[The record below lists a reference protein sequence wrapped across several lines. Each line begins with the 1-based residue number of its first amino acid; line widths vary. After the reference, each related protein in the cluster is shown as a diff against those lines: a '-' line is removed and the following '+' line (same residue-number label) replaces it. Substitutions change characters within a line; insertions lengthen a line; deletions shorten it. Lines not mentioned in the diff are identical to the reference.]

1 MARHNKRS
9 SEGSQDA
16 QMYVLGVDIAKESFT
31 AALADAGGKVLETKQ
46 FDNDEAGFKVLR
58 KWMQQHKA
66 RQVHAC
72 MEATG
77 RYGDALAYY
86 LHAQGYTVSVVNP
99 ARIHAYGQS
108 KLQRNKTDNEDA
120 RLIADF
126 CATQQPQPWTPP
138 APEQRELHD
147 LTRRLYTLKQIRQQ
161 ERNRLDSAV
170 GPLAPRARRSM
181 ETVIALLDVEIA
193 ELEAEI
199 NDHTDSHP
207 TLQQQADLLDSIPG
221 IGPVTACALL
231 GELPDLVN
239 FAEASQLAALAG
251 LTPTIR
257 CSGSSVRN
265 KTTLSKKGNARLRAI
280 LYMPALSAR
289 RCSPAFRTFADRL
302 EANGKSKMAVI
313 GAVMHKLIRVI
324 FAVLK
329 HQIPFDPNYHLSLST
344 P

>member
-1 MARHNKRS
+1 MSRQKKNS
-9 SEGSQDA
+9 GQGSQV
-16 QMYVLGVDIAKESFT
+16 YVLGVDIAKESFA

-46 FDNDEAGFKVLR
+46 FDNDEGGFKALR

-99 ARIHAYGQS
+99 ARIHAYAQS

-126 CATQQPQPWTPP
+126 CATQQPEHWTPP
-138 APEQRELHD
+138 AAEQRELHD
-147 LTRRLYTLKQIRQQ
+147 LTRRLYTLKQMRQQ

-170 GPLAPRARRSM
+170 GPLAPGVRRSM
-181 ETVIALLDVEIA
+181 EASIAFLDAEIDR
-193 ELEAEI
+193 LEAEI

-239 FAEASQLAALAG
+239 FTQASQLAALAG

-289 RCSPAFRTFADRL
+289 RCSPAFRSFADRL

-329 HQIPFDPNYHLSLST
+329 HQKPFDPNHYLALST
-344 P
+344 A